1 MRRWNANAPGSRSG
15 IPAGR
20 GRAGVIGASVRAGAL
35 LPSLGAKRP
44 ADRGGLTDVVDAEI
58 DVAST
63 LVCAADGCV
72 DSAPAVEAEGAC
84 VPAPLEDV
92 GCAAAGAAL
101 GSAEGAA
108 VGAGAVVGG
117 GSSGDRDGRSV
128 SGST

>member
-1 MRRWNANAPGSRSG
+1 MRRALVRAFRPAADAP
-15 IPAGR
+15 PL
-20 GRAGVIGASVRAGAL
+20 SVRASAPVRCSRRL
-35 LPSLGAKRP
+35 ERNVRP
-44 ADRGGLTDVVDAEI
+44 IEVGLTDVVDAEI

-72 DSAPAVEAEGAC
+72 DSAPAVEAEGPG